1 MEGRISAI
9 RIKRSR
15 MKEGTFF
22 FFPVTKI
29 TDKCRPYKTM
39 NYYRII

>member
-22 FFPVTKI
+22 FFQLQRSLINAGHIRK
-29 TDKCRPYKTM
+29 
-39 NYYRII
+39 